1 MREGKGPSG
10 LRPRPQMTVT
20 GLDEKSATNVL
31 LAFIVGTLAM
41 VFMGVAAVLV
51 KHAVVTGNWTPQM
64 QQSFVR
70 LFDLDAEGNIPTWYS
85 STLLFCASLLLT
97 WNSLIAEKRGDRRW
111 WAFIASVFLYLSIDE
126 AAVIHEMAIKPIRE
140 VFHTQGFL
148 YYGWIIP
155 AGICVL
161 IFAIVSF
168 RFWWRLPPRIR
179 WLFALSALIYVGSA
193 LGIESIQG
201 DFAQKYGDSSWAYD
215 WAGVIEESG
224 EMFGVVLFN
233 YAVLLH
239 AIVAQA
245 ASANSRPQVPPVQVK
260 RAAN

>member
-1 MREGKGPSG
+1 
-10 LRPRPQMTVT
+10 MTVT
-20 GLDEKSATNVL
+20 GLDEKSATSVL

-41 VFMGVAAVLV
+41 VFMGIAAVLM
-51 KHAVVTGNWTPQM
+51 KHAVVTGHWTPQM

-70 LFDLDAEGNIPTWYS
+70 LFELDAEGNIPTWYS
-85 STLLFCASLLLT
+85 SSLLLCASLLLT
-97 WNSLIAEKRGDRRW
+97 WNSLIAEKRGDRRC

-126 AAVIHEMAIKPIRE
+126 AAVIHEMAIKPIRQI
-140 VFHTQGFL
+140 FHTEGFL

-155 AGICVL
+155 GGICVL

-168 RFWWRLPPRIR
+168 QFWWRLPPRIR
-179 WLFALSALIYVGSA
+179 WLFALSAVIYVGSA

-201 DFAQKYGDSSWAYD
+201 DFAEKYGDSSWAYG